1 MIHLVTLQAHDGVSL
16 RTIYLST
23 APYTSFPG
31 DTPANQFFS
40 DRLEDAGL
48 FARHMFAGGDGFSGG
63 TTSGRSEVGY
73 GDITVVNNKPYGYEE
88 LLDDWVGWAFDG
100 HPITIQTVQ
109 DDRTAL
115 SAAETVFTGTIEQV
129 VSTDAINQFS
139 LKIHDRLAD
148 LDTPLLTNRYL
159 GTTTS
164 GGISPGAEGNAD
176 IKDQIKP
183 KVWGR
188 CPNVRCVPV
197 NVYELIYQVSDGTVN
212 SIAVYDG
219 GTALTLT
226 QDFSTL
232 AGLRAATLVAGQ
244 YATCLALGLV
254 RIGRKPDRQLTAD
267 VVEGATTAS
276 RTMAQIILRV
286 LAHVGMTSADWTA
299 ATFTALDVLNS
310 AECGLYVEGEET
322 ALDAISRV
330 AAYGGVWFAP
340 NALGKYEVGRLDA
353 PDADD
358 AVATFDLDDNLD
370 DPPQRIETGDSGKG
384 IPARRATVLYDRVH
398 VVMKPAEIV
407 GNVSAE
413 RVAYL
418 GQEYRSVM
426 VEVEDAS
433 FLAKYPN
440 APELTITTNFATQA
454 AALAEATRVLNLR
467 KVLRD
472 CYAFELPAETAETV
486 QIGSTVIIES
496 AEDRMGIG
504 EGKAFIAIGRQDSR
518 KGVPTLLF
526 EFWG

>member
-1 MIHLVTLQAHDGVSL
+1 MIHLVTLQAHDGASV
-16 RTIYLST
+16 RTIYLAT

-73 GDITVVNNKPYGYEE
+73 GDIVVVNNKPYGYDE
-88 LLDDWVGWAFDG
+88 LLDDWIGWAFDG
-100 HPITIQTVQ
+100 HPITIRTVQ
-109 DDRTAL
+109 DDRSAL

-129 VSTDAINQFS
+129 VSTDALNQFS

-148 LDTPLLTNRYL
+148 LDKPLLTNRYL

-183 KVWGR
+183 KLWGS
-188 CPNVRCVPV
+188 CANVRCVPV
-197 NVYELIYQVSDGTVN
+197 NVYELIYQVSDGAVN
-212 SIAVYDG
+212 SIVVYDG

-232 AGLRAATLVAGQ
+232 AALRAAPLVAGQ

-254 RIGRKPDRQLTAD
+254 RIGRKPDYQLTAD
-267 VVEGATTAS
+267 VVEGSTTAS
-276 RTMAQIILRV
+276 RTMAQIMLRV
-286 LAHVGMTSADWTA
+286 LAHFGMTSADWTA

-310 AECGLYVEGEET
+310 AECGLYVDGEET

-330 AAYGGVWFAP
+330 ASYGGVWFAP
-340 NALGKYEVGRLDA
+340 NALGKFEVGRLDA
-353 PDADD
+353 PDEGD
-358 AVATFDLDDNLD
+358 AVATFDLEDNLD
-370 DPPQRIETGDSGKG
+370 NPPQRIETGDSGKG
-384 IPARRATVLYDRVH
+384 IPAYRVTALYDRVH
-398 VVMKPAEIV
+398 VPMKPAEIV

-418 GQEYRSVM
+418 GQEYRSVT
-426 VEVEDAS
+426 VEDTS
-433 FLAKYPN
+433 VLTKYPN
-440 APELTITTNFATQA
+440 APALTITTNLATQA

-472 CYAFELPAETAETV
+472 LYAFELPAETAEDV
-486 QIGSTVIIES
+486 QIGSTVMIES
-496 AEDRMGIG
+496 ADDRMDLVD
-504 EGKAFIAIGRQDSR
+504 GKAFIAIARQDSR
-518 KGVPTLLF
+518 KGVPTLSF